1 MDSPVEDNHRTSKE
15 AFATQLQMV
24 DGDCEDNEHI
34 DKVSILQRMNSKEV
48 NSYQFGKQLSC
59 KWTTGAGPRIG
70 CVRDYPSVLQ
80 SQALEQVNLS
90 PRSASHLKPYY
101 SLRSPSCLSPKVSSP
116 LCCGEEMTGSPM
128 LKKGSLLERS
138 IPYRTQSSPLLK
150 EALVGAI
157 NGVS

>member
-1 MDSPVEDNHRTSKE
+1 MASPVEDNHRTSKE

-24 DGDCEDNEHI
+24 DGDCEDNEYI
-34 DKVSILQRMNSKEV
+34 DQVSILQRMNSKEL
-48 NSYQFGKQLSC
+48 NSFQLGKQLSC
-59 KWTTGAGPRIG
+59 KWTTEAGPRIG
-70 CVRDYPSVLQ
+70 CVRDYPSKLQ
-80 SQALEQVNLS
+80 SRALEQVNLS

-101 SLRSPSCLSPKVSSP
+101 SPRFPSYLSPKVSSP

-128 LKKGSLLERS
+128 LKKGSLLQRS
-138 IPYRTQSSPLLK
+138 IPYITQSSPLLK